1 MRGFACFLAYTV
13 GVSAVISLFIVS
25 LMALESPIRQ
35 MPSAQ
40 IRAVTSNK
48 QPVVTTVKPSN
59 VTHKKERTS
68 QKQKHMTARVGHEGT
83 RELFEG
89 HDVYGFVAEP
99 RPNRSEA
106 IFHIRSNQ

>member
-25 LMALESPIRQ
+25 LMALESPIQQ
-35 MPSAQ
+35 MPSAPV
-40 IRAVTSNK
+40 RAVTSNK
-48 QPVVTTVKPSN
+48 QPVVTAVKQSN

-68 QKQKHMTARVGHEGT
+68 QKRKQITARVSHERT

-89 HDVYGFVAEP
+89 HDVYGFAAEP
-99 RPNRSEA
+99 RRIDPERF
-106 IFHIRSNQ
+106 FHIRSN